1 MCSAYHPYT
10 VCLPA
15 PAPVRC
21 ACCPCGRV
29 AAWLC
34 APARAR
40 VCVCACVR
48 ARVCVRACVC
58 VGVWPCSLRSLSL
71 LLALLAVAVV
81 PPADCLRPP
90 ACAAVPVCAC
100 RYLVNG
106 GLFSPPSLCGL
117 PCLPAC
123 VLAALAPCAWPR
135 LLPLFASFHSPIMYI
150 LRRYARLARR
160 VVRSAHSAANFF
172 EIVFKP
178 LISVQLSSA

>member
-1 MCSAYHPYT
+1 MVSFHILLLDRAGNNLVNADFSPYSRMFFAVKHIYLT
-10 VCLPA
+10 LYIVYVLRISPIYSVPA
-15 PAPVRC
+15 
-21 ACCPCGRV
+21 GSN
-29 AAWLC
+29 
-34 APARAR
+34 ARAR
-40 VCVCACVR
+40 VAV
-48 ARVCVRACVC
+48 
-58 VGVWPCSLRSLSL
+58 
-71 LLALLAVAVV
+71 LAALAV
-81 PPADCLRPP
+81 
-90 ACAAVPVCAC
+90 CAAVPVCAC

>member
-1 MCSAYHPYT
+1 MVSFHILLLDRAGNNLVNADFSPYSRMFFAVKHIYLTLYIVYALRISPIYSVPACSRACSL
-10 VCLPA
+10 CLLS
-15 PAPVRC
+15 VR
-21 ACCPCGRV
+21 PRGRV
-29 AAWLC
+29 A
-34 APARAR
+34 
-40 VCVCACVR
+40 V
-48 ARVCVRACVC
+48 
-58 VGVWPCSLRSLSL
+58 
-71 LLALLAVAVV
+71 LAALAV
-81 PPADCLRPP
+81 
-90 ACAAVPVCAC
+90 CAAVPVCAC